1 MINYNEE
8 NKKNIFKHGTYALS
22 GRYRPGFAHLRLSYR
37 DVLKRTR
44 RKTFSFK
51 ASYEAKR
58 LANRNERLYSKT
70 RK

>member
-1 MINYNEE
+1 MINYEE
-8 NKKNIFKHGTYALS
+8 NKKNIFKHGTHALS

-44 RKTFSFK
+44 RKRVSFK

-58 LANRNERLYSKT
+58 MANRHERIYNKT
-70 RK
+70 